1 MKHKPYHPEMDF
13 MSDIK
18 DLGCNQGCTYLC
30 MRDRFELY
38 DISYMKKILNIYF

>member
-38 DISYMKKILNIYF
+38 DIYLSLNNISI